1 MLIIFLKVLLRIDIR
16 TIFTKP
22 LIIDIVHK
30 GNSLKESEKFIMNSL
45 LLGVTGSVGVI
56 SIPYYIKM
64 LKDEIAK
71 NVVVIM
77 SHSAKKFITPY
88 TLRLFSGNYVYT
100 DVFDV
105 TNDSLVPHI
114 HLVRKSDLFLIM
126 PATANIIGKLANGIA
141 DDLISSTAIASPV
154 PVGVVPSMNSIM
166 WNSKAMQKNLLS
178 LENMG
183 YYVLPPEEGICVADM
198 EPTMGCM
205 PEFSVVANFIRNI
218 ILSRHQTLR

>member
-1 MLIIFLKVLLRIDIR
+1 
-16 TIFTKP
+16 
-22 LIIDIVHK
+22 
-30 GNSLKESEKFIMNSL
+30 

-71 NVVVIM
+71 NIVVIM
-77 SHSAKKFITPY
+77 SHSARKFITPY
-88 TLRLFSGNYVYT
+88 TLRLFSGNYVHT

-114 HLVRKSDLFLIM
+114 HLARKSDLFLIM

-154 PVGVVPSMNSIM
+154 PVGVVPSMNSAM

-183 YYVLPPEEGICVADM
+183 YYVLQPDEGICVADM

-205 PEFSVVANFIRNI
+205 PEFSVVADFIRNI
-218 ILSRHQTLR
+218 ILSRHETLR